1 MNPAM
6 KQTTLYLIGVE
17 SSGAFPDTRSLERIR
32 NCQALVLSKRH
43 QTLLSPLLNDLSTI
57 RLIPIAPVQEAL
69 VQAARELT
77 HGDVV
82 VLASGDPLFFGI
94 GRTLLQFFSPD
105 RIAIHP
111 ALSSMQ
117 LAFSRFKIPWD
128 DAGFLSLHGRGR
140 SSSIPGASDT
150 GPSLACEA
158 NNLAATLL
166 THDKVFLFT
175 DHNSSPDQ
183 IAKSLL
189 TECGNGID
197 AEYVLYVA
205 ENLGM
210 DNERLHTGTLSEIA
224 EQTFTPLN
232 VMILIKTSSS
242 PMVPYFGLAEDEIT
256 HSRGLITKNEVR
268 AASLH
273 ALRLPR
279 QGVLWDVG
287 AGSGSVGLE
296 AARLFPELQVF
307 AVEREEEQVK
317 NIQKNREQFQAWN
330 LKLLQGGAPDI
341 LTYLPAPDRV
351 FIGGSGGQLHA
362 IIDHAAKRLTPGG
375 RIVVNAVLEKTAQDA
390 PEYLHA
396 QGLEVTLSEI
406 KVTRRCYP
414 QATDSPVSLAPWT
427 AQKRPEQESQAM
439 HPITIIVGQ
448 KKNTEQE
455 KTDE

>member
-32 NCQALVLSKRH
+32 NCRALVLSKRH
-43 QTLLSPLLNDLSTI
+43 QALLSPLLNDLSTI
-57 RLIPIAPVQEAL
+57 RLIPIAPVQDAL

-82 VLASGDPLFFGI
+82 VLASGDPFFFGI
-94 GRTLLQFFSPD
+94 GRTLLQFFGPD
-105 RIAIHP
+105 RITILP

-128 DAGFLSLHGRGR
+128 DAGFLSLHGRET
-140 SSSIPGASDT
+140 S
-150 GPSLACEA
+150 
-158 NNLAATLL
+158 NLAATVL
-166 THDKVFLFT
+166 THDKVLLFT
-175 DHNSSPDQ
+175 DRHSSPDR

-189 TECGNGID
+189 TECGNGINS
-197 AEYVLYVA
+197 EYILHVA

-210 DNERLHTGTLSEIA
+210 DDERLHTGTLAEIA

-232 VMILIKTSSS
+232 VMILMRIKAS
-242 PMVPYFGLAEDEIT
+242 PPSTVPCFGLTENEIM

-273 ALRLPR
+273 GLRLPR

-307 AVEREEEQVK
+307 AVEKEEEQVK
-317 NIQKNREQFQAWN
+317 NIQKNRDHFQAWN
-330 LKLLQGGAPDI
+330 LKLFKGSALEI
-341 LTYLPAPDRV
+341 LKDLPSPDRV
-351 FIGGSGGQLHA
+351 FIGGSSGQLRA
-362 IIDHAAKRLTPGG
+362 IINHAAERLRPGG
-375 RIVVNAVLEKTAQDA
+375 RIVVNAVLEKTAQNA
-390 PEYLHA
+390 PAYLHA
-396 QGLEVTLSEI
+396 QGLDVTLSEI
-406 KVTRRCYP
+406 RVTRRRYP
-414 QATDSPVSLAPWT
+414 QATDGPVSLAPGT
-427 AQKRPEQESQAM
+427 AQERPEAESQPL

-448 KKNTEQE
+448 KKNTERE
-455 KTDE
+455 RTDE